1 MTYAFPNR
9 PAQKSSTV
17 LPQLSTEELELSPV
31 QQQLR
36 KDNLSVIADA
46 TPYDTHNPGDSYCP
60 CTMCLRERCQK

>member
-9 PAQKSSTV
+9 PAQKPSTV

-36 KDNLSVIADA
+36 EDNLDVMSKVSA
-46 TPYDTHNPGDSYCP
+46 HNSGDSYCP
-60 CTMCLRERCQK
+60 CEHCVSQRCQK